1 MTRCVYLRLC
11 WEWCCRKESRLLV
24 IFFLVMTS
32 TKEGRS
38 FPDTLEGFGYAFNT
52 DGQLRKIDPN
62 TGKPGNEPFEFHV
75 SEDQDYNQ
83 ERYEALGDVITEY
96 VYSLLETEVGL
107 QRMMVPQSGAVQES
121 AVIFVSPDALSKPD
135 VLLVLIPGSGAVKS
149 GQWARSLIINDSLQS
164 GSQIP
169 FIKRA
174 RELGYAVIVMNPNEN
189 TKVINGK
196 EIKIVNS
203 GDATEHADYVW
214 KHYVKEGT
222 PKHIAVIA
230 HSYGGFLTV
239 DLATRYFFHFHS
251 RVFAIALTDS
261 VHNMKRQ
268 NVPHRAAEYLQ
279 KVSRNWVSSNTPL
292 DTPLP
297 VPMGCEIPRVSA
309 GHRKH
314 EMTSW
319 SSFESVFKFLE
330 EQYAALTKNEEL

>member
-1 MTRCVYLRLC
+1 
-11 WEWCCRKESRLLV
+11 
-24 IFFLVMTS
+24 MTS
-32 TKEGRS
+32 TEEGRS
-38 FPDTLEGFGYAFNT
+38 FPDTLEGFGYTFNT
-52 DGQLRKIDPN
+52 EGQLRKIDPN

-75 SEDQDYNQ
+75 SENQDYNQ
-83 ERYEALGDVITEY
+83 KRYEALGDVITEY
-96 VYSLLETEVGL
+96 VYGLLETEVGL
-107 QRMMVPQSGAVQES
+107 QRMMVPHQGAVQKS
-121 AVIFVSPDALSKPD
+121 AVIFVSSDALSKPD
-135 VLLVLIPGSGAVKS
+135 VLLVLIPGSGVVKS

-196 EIKIVNS
+196 KINIVNS
-203 GDATEHADYVW
+203 SNATEHADYVW

-239 DLATRYFFHFHS
+239 DLATRYFSHFHS
-251 RVFAIALTDS
+251 NVFAIALTDS
-261 VHNMKRQ
+261 VHNLKMQ
-268 NVPHRAAEYLQ
+268 NVPSRVAGYLQ
-279 KVSRNWVSSNTPL
+279 KVSRNWASHNSPL

-297 VPMGCEIPRVSA
+297 NVMDGNIPRVSA
-309 GHRKH
+309 GHTKH

-319 SSFESVFKFLE
+319 SSFESVFTFIE
-330 EQYAALTKNEEL
+330 EQYAASTKKEEL